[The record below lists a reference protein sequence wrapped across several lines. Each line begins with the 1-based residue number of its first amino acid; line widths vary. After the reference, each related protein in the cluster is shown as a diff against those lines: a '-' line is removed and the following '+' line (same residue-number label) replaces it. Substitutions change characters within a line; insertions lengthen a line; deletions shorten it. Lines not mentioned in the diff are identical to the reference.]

1 MEQSHPGNMRLWGLD
16 CSRERDLPAMQ
27 KRHRIFEGEDLE
39 SYFFFTFL
47 EALHVKGETSDEL
60 LGFCKANVEVKVLS
74 TEQSGETE
82 FIIGRTSLSNSS
94 TLFIIF

>member
-1 MEQSHPGNMRLWGLD
+1 
-16 CSRERDLPAMQ
+16 MQ